1 MVITELAV
9 LKWLHILAMVY
20 WLGGDGGVFNTST
33 HVINREL
40 SMEERRRHMQTAYHI
55 DILARIGIITLLPLG
70 LHMGTFYNVQPYDG
84 WYLVAM
90 WVFVAGWLAL
100 CISAYVHRETDL
112 GIRLTIYDEK
122 IRYVIIPLLIV
133 GSLASIAG
141 YGPFNAGPNQYWFSI
156 RILAEGANA
165 AVETKLEKSLAFA
178 KRLAYFY
185 WVLIATVGFFGATKF
200 I

>member
-9 LKWLHILAMVY
+9 LKWLHIIAMVY
-20 WLGGDGGVFNTST
+20 WLGGEWGVFNTST
-33 HVINREL
+33 HVINRDL

-70 LHMGTFYNVQPYDG
+70 LHMGTFWGVQPYDG

-90 WVFVAGWLAL
+90 WVFVAGWLTL

-122 IRYVIIPLLIV
+122 IRYVIIPLLVIS
-133 GSLASIAG
+133 SLAS
-141 YGPFNAGPNQYWFSI
+141 
-156 RILAEGANA
+156 LAVSAPPHL
-165 AVETKLEKSLAFA
+165 THPL
-178 KRLAYFY
+178 
-185 WVLIATVGFFGATKF
+185 VLIRSTSRC
-200 I
+200 IHSLWLL